1 MSERGVV
8 FIVDHDAASADQLQE
23 LLEQNGYEV
32 NRASEGKNALQEI
45 TALRPDL
52 VLLDVRLPDANP
64 FGLFEDLRQDP
75 QGRDIPLIFMATLE
89 DTDVQAKGLQS
100 ADDLIVKP
108 FDAREALARIERQ
121 VTVSKV
127 RLALRESEA
136 KFRSVMESAIDAII
150 SGDAAGRIRSWNSAA
165 TQLFGFT
172 EAEVIGEP
180 IELIIPNAT
189 TRVIRRVS
197 AE

>member
-64 FGLFEDLRQDP
+64 FRLFEDLRQDP

-100 ADDLIVKP
+100 GDDLIVKP

-121 VTVSKV
+121 VPSG
-127 RLALRESEA
+127 AL
-136 KFRSVMESAIDAII
+136 
-150 SGDAAGRIRSWNSAA
+150 
-165 TQLFGFT
+165 
-172 EAEVIGEP
+172 
-180 IELIIPNAT
+180 
-189 TRVIRRVS
+189 
-197 AE
+197 